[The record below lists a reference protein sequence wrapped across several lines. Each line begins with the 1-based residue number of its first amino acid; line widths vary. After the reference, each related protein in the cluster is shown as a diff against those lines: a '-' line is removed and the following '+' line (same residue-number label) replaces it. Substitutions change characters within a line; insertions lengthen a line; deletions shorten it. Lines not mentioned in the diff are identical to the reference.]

1 MTENLASHGR
11 NAHPHGRL
19 RTGLLTLL
27 AGAVCAS
34 ACTSTEHRSETA
46 SKGAVVGCVSGVAFA
61 MIVRG
66 NPLKACLAG
75 TVVGGLAGYQKA
87 RLDELDQ
94 ARKTADTL
102 SKDIATAPAAKVEVQ
117 QVQVV
122 EAESGRAEKVEAFK
136 GLSMDVPLSQLGTP
150 EGQALMRKLDA
161 YARKIAQDRGEPV
174 SLEVIKK
181 APAETAATMPA
192 QRLVLEET
200 AEELGKGLLIRRVVL
215 DTGLPSTVQR
225 VNIEAHNPAS
235 FLM

>member
-1 MTENLASHGR
+1 MTARSSTSCPGALPTPAWRRGVVS
-11 NAHPHGRL
+11 L
-19 RTGLLTLL
+19 
-27 AGAVCAS
+27 AVCAGLSS
-34 ACTSTEHRSETA
+34 ACTTTPHRTETA
-46 SKGAVVGCVSGVAFA
+46 GKGAVVGCVSGVAFA

-66 NPLKACLAG
+66 NPLEACLAG
-75 TVVGGLAGYQKA
+75 TVVGGVAGYQKA

-94 ARKTADTL
+94 ARETAKSLTQDIVDT
-102 SKDIATAPAAKVEVQ
+102 PAAKVEVQ

-122 EAESGRAEKVEAFK
+122 EADSGRAEKVEAFK

-174 SLEVIKK
+174 SLEVVKK
-181 APAETAATMPA
+181 APTETAATMPA

-200 AEELGKGLLIRRVVL
+200 TEPLGKGLLIRRVVL
-215 DTGLPSTVQR
+215 DTALPSTVQR
-225 VNIEAHNPAS
+225 VKIETHNPAS